1 MIGIL
6 CGSEEADQR
15 SLNNRRSRESLDSGE
30 NEQSEG
36 EECIELVET
45 TSMDE
50 DYRELQSDL
59 CFYQT
64 SDCIKKKEDDG
75 PTTSSSVDDQ
85 LDAISDKK
93 VRYRELNMNK
103 VAILKEKYQQTICVP
118 IEFEDE
124 DKSTESETTSNTII
138 EREEN
143 SSSSSNICNKE
154 ILKEN
159 PNAKDLKDPVFKNF
173 FFKNAIFRT
182 AQSIIENHEKKNANK
197 NKEQL
202 TETSS
207 TTTSTVAVDSTL
219 LTSQQPQQPTKKRDF
234 LRNSR
239 SRQQSH
245 QPAMTTS
252 VSAEINTSTIDKSK
266 GMSKSSSTNS
276 LNTMKV
282 PGIACMI
289 RESFVLEPQIK
300 TERGQSGLLRFFES
314 SVFNIHFAVHY
325 LFYSKEPGVLSFI
338 GNKIFNFP
346 HSEVDLYIPQLI
358 LMYMQIEELA
368 EVLDPYLVYR
378 CRQSADFSLKC
389 SWLLEAYDF
398 FNMDGLNST
407 TQKFRHLSL
416 MRELYPKRDKKNVRL
431 NGVEPLSPTSP
442 FKKTH
447 HRSQSDATGMLQQL
461 KKPTIP
467 TVNLSLGD
475 LGSGRAFDNGC
486 VCFETQR
493 GAVNDLLGQQTFCSC
508 GAPKLASERAFMKSL
523 IDIGKTL
530 TSLPTKIEKTSR
542 LRVLLNLINKNL
554 PSRVWLPLYSDVL
567 PHHVVRITED
577 KTAVLNSKDKTP
589 YIIYV
594 EVVEV
599 TDIYTSPVI
608 PKMMPTLR
616 HTRSDEHLD
625 QLVESTDDTQ
635 DIAGNK
641 KDSSKIL
648 ALGSSSKHMLPRISS
663 NLEVFNDD
671 EVWSQEDDEIT
682 AQYLRMSQHKKFDRD
697 TVSQFSMES
706 CDSSTRDISKELD
719 INFIN

>member
-1 MIGIL
+1 
-6 CGSEEADQR
+6 
-15 SLNNRRSRESLDSGE
+15 
-30 NEQSEG
+30 
-36 EECIELVET
+36 
-45 TSMDE
+45 MDE

-59 CFYQT
+59 CFYQPAT
-64 SDCIKKKEDDG
+64 SINKKKDDEG
-75 PTTSSSVDDQ
+75 HTSNTGAVEDQ

-93 VRYRELNMNK
+93 MRYRELNMNK

-124 DKSTESETTSNTII
+124 DKSTESETTTSNTTVV
-138 EREEN
+138 EN
-143 SSSSSNICNKE
+143 DIKDECSNNKE
-154 ILKEN
+154 QILKEN
-159 PNAKDLKDPVFKNF
+159 PIAVKDPKDPMFKNF

-197 NKEQL
+197 NKDQL
-202 TETSS
+202 TAPTSS
-207 TTTSTVAVDSTL
+207 NENTSTSTTSQSQTQQQQQ
-219 LTSQQPQQPTKKRDF
+219 QQPSKKRDF
-234 LRNSR
+234 LLKSR
-239 SRQQSH
+239 SKNQQQA
-245 QPAMTTS
+245 QPTMTTS
-252 VSAEINTSTIDKSK
+252 VSAEITTTLQPIDNKSK
-266 GMSKSSSTNS
+266 GMSKSSSTSS

-289 RESFVLEPQIK
+289 RESIMEPQII

-338 GNKIFNFP
+338 GNKIFSFP
-346 HSEVDLYIPQLI
+346 HAEVDLYIPQLI
-358 LMYMQIEELA
+358 LIYMQIEELA

-398 FNMDGLNST
+398 NMDGINST

-416 MRELYPKRDKKNVRL
+416 MRELYPKRDKKNARHVVSSEL
-431 NGVEPLSPTSP
+431 MPPTSP

-447 HRSQSDATGMLQQL
+447 HRSQSDATGMLEQF

-467 TVNLSLGD
+467 SVNLSLGD

-486 VCFETQR
+486 VCFESQR

-508 GAPKLASERAFMKSL
+508 GAPKLACERAFMKSL

-554 PSRVWLPLYSDVL
+554 PSRVWLPIYSDV

-599 TDIYTSPVI
+599 ADIYTSPVI

-625 QLVESTDDTQ
+625 QLIEDDIDNQ
-635 DIAGNK
+635 DGIVKTNK
-641 KDSSKIL
+641 DIKSKFL
-648 ALGSSSKHMLPRISS
+648 LPRISS

-682 AQYLRMSQHKKFDRD
+682 AEYLRMSQHKKYDRD

-706 CDSSTRDISKELD
+706 CDSTTRDMSKFHVQYLCQST
-719 INFIN
+719 I